1 MENIYQVANG
11 VVKFDKDI
19 DPNLYKKNLPA
30 GFYTT
35 ASSRESVF
43 LKQTEP
49 LTIPSKVYGDST
61 DRMN

>member
-35 ASSRESVF
+35 ASSRECILEANRTFDNS
-43 LKQTEP
+43 
-49 LTIPSKVYGDST
+49 I
-61 DRMN
+61 

>member
-35 ASSRESVF
+35 ASSRDSVF
-43 LKQTEP
+43 LK
-49 LTIPSKVYGDST
+49 
-61 DRMN
+61 